1 MVGKRNKHI
10 EYFSAFDGFCM
21 LRNFALNLS
30 ISTIDDKLT
39 GKQKKELKTHLEKTQ
54 ELPQEER
61 EQGIIEK
68 LKASEKI

>member
-1 MVGKRNKHI
+1 
-10 EYFSAFDGFCM
+10 M
-21 LRNFALNLS
+21 LRNFAVNLS
-30 ISTIDDKLT
+30 ISTIDDELT
-39 GKQKKELKTHLEKTQ
+39 GKQKKELKAHLEKTQ

>member
-1 MVGKRNKHI
+1 
-10 EYFSAFDGFCM
+10 M
-21 LRNFALNLS
+21 LRNFAVNLS
-30 ISTIDDKLT
+30 ISTIDDELT